1 MLLEIAQLPR
11 ATFYYHRKRIGQED
25 KYAQA
30 KEEITIIFH
39 ENKGRYGY
47 RRITKE
53 LHNRKFP
60 LNHKTV
66 QRLMKDLGL
75 VCHVRMKKYRSYKGE
90 VGKIAPNLLNRDFHA
105 EKPNQKWV
113 TDVTEFSLFGEKLYL
128 SPILDLCSSDLVSYT
143 ISDRPV
149 LGMVT
154 TMLDKAFEKLP
165 DGTQLILHSDQGWQ
179 YQHKQYQRML
189 QKKGIRQSMSRKG
202 NCLDNA
208 VIENFFGLLKSEL
221 LYLQEFRS
229 MEHFKQELVEYLD
242 YYNNR
247 RIKAKLKGL
256 PPALH
261 RQLALSAA

>member
-1 MLLEIAQLPR
+1 MNKA
-11 ATFYYHRKRIGQED
+11 D
-25 KYAQA
+25 KYDAVKA
-30 KEEITIIFH
+30 EITAIYH

-47 RRITKE
+47 RRITTE
-53 LHNRKFP
+53 LRNRHI
-60 LNHKTV
+60 LVNHKTV

-75 VCHVRMKKYRSYKGE
+75 VCRVKMKKYRSYKGE
-90 VGKIAPNLLNRDFHA
+90 VGTVAPNLLNRDFKA
-105 EKPNQKWV
+105 ERPNQKWV

-128 SPILDLCSSDLVSYT
+128 SPILDLYSSDLVSYT

-149 LGMVT
+149 LSMVT
-154 TMLDKAFEKLP
+154 SMLDKAFSTIP
-165 DGTQLILHSDQGWQ
+165 DGTNLILHSDQGWQ

-189 QKKGIRQSMSRKG
+189 RKKGIRQSMSRKG

-221 LYLQEFRS
+221 LYLQEFES
-229 MEHFKQELVEYLD
+229 IQHFKQELIAYLD

-261 RQLALSAA
+261 RLQALSTA